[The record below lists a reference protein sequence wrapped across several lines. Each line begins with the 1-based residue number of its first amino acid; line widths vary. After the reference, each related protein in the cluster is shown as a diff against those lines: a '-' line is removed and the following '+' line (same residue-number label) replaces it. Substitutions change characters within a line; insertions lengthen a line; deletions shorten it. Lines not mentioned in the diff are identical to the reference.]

1 MLRDG
6 LVAVRAQGAW
16 RAGRLALLLGF
27 TLALYDFAGFTG
39 NVVVPSGFDFR
50 TYPFGSTP
58 ADTSPSDFVT
68 KNITVY
74 RSGSTLVEGTFR
86 FSIESSYS
94 QSQAGN
100 ATMEL
105 TNPAPAGDS
114 YIGALPVPVVPAA
127 PECAD
132 GLDNDGDLKTD
143 YPADPGCESATDDSE
158 APDPLLDADA
168 DGVPDGSDNCP
179 NVANADQR
187 DTDGDGQGNACDP
200 DDDNDTVADG
210 ADNCPTTANQGQL
223 DTDGA
228 GQGNACDPDD
238 DNDTVG
244 GRFGQLRARPEHG
257 PRRP

>member
-1 MLRDG
+1 M
-6 LVAVRAQGAW
+6 
-16 RAGRLALLLGF
+16 
-27 TLALYDFAGFTG
+27 
-39 NVVVPSGFDFR
+39 
-50 TYPFGSTP
+50 
-58 ADTSPSDFVT
+58 
-68 KNITVY
+68 NITAY
-74 RSGSTLVEGTFR
+74 RTGSTLVEGTFR

-105 TNPAPAGDS
+105 TNPALAGDS
-114 YIGALPVPVVPAA
+114 YIGA
-127 PECAD
+127 E
-132 GLDNDGDLKTD
+132 TD
-143 YPADPGCESATDDSE
+143 FPADPGCESATDDSE

-210 ADNCPTTANQGQL
+210 ADNCPATANQGQL